1 MGVNDDQRR
10 AFGLFQRGLDGAI
23 KLREIVDVA
32 HVLHVPVPAEE
43 ARAYVIAEG
52 QRGVAL
58 NGDVVVVVEPDQV
71 GESKMPGDGGGFV
84 AYAFHQITVAKKSE
98 TPLVKNIVA
107 FFVEL
112 RGQPALGNCHADRIP
127 NARAER
133 ARGGFRSRN
142 HSVLGMSD
150 RKSTRLNSSHL
161 GISYAVF

>member
-84 AYAFHQITVAKKSE
+84 AYAFHQITVAAKSVNPVVE
-98 TPLVKNIVA
+98 NIVA
-107 FFVEL
+107 ILVEL
-112 RGQPALGNCHADRIP
+112 RGQPSVGKLTAARRRKAP
-127 NARAER
+127 ARAS
-133 ARGGFRSRN
+133 RS
-142 HSVLGMSD
+142 
-150 RKSTRLNSSHL
+150 
-161 GISYAVF
+161 